1 MINDMK
7 LGIRLLRY
15 GYGIKMNLVLLIVC
29 TAADVLFFVLEL
41 AGITSSLGGF
51 MLLDGYLLLACAMIP
66 VQILFSLNAVD
77 IVLASPVRKKLQ
89 TSVPAVMS
97 LCATLAVY
105 LIIVLKKAVIVL
117 IHPDKTAQ
125 GAVGL
130 AFLAFLAA
138 LIMVFTG
145 VLYKSFAAFVVL
157 CFSLSGF
164 ISFFM
169 MSLLRSDFLGEDM
182 GALAR
187 GTLIGA
193 VLILAGAALEYA
205 LSILFYKKPVSK
217 KTLGGKLS
225 REL

>member
-29 TAADVLFFVLEL
+29 TAADVLFFALEL
-41 AGITSSLGGF
+41 AGITTP
-51 MLLDGYLLLACAMIP
+51 LDGYLLLACAMVP

-97 LCATLAVY
+97 LCAALAAY
-105 LIIVLKKAVIVL
+105 LIIVLKKAVIIL

-125 GAVGL
+125 SAVML
-130 AFLAFLAA
+130 SFLAFLAA
-138 LIMVFTG
+138 VIMVFTG
-145 VLYKSFAAFVVL
+145 VLYKSFPAFLVM

-164 ISFFM
+164 VSFFM

-182 GALAR
+182 GALVR
-187 GTLIGA
+187 GALIGA
-193 VLILAGAALEYA
+193 VLILAGGALEYV

>member
-29 TAADVLFFVLEL
+29 VAADVLFFALEL
-41 AGITSSLGGF
+41 AGITTP
-51 MLLDGYLLLACAMIP
+51 LDGYLLLACAMVP
-66 VQILFSLNAVD
+66 VQILFSLNVVD

-97 LCATLAVY
+97 LCATLAAY

-125 GAVGL
+125 SAVML
-130 AFLAFLAA
+130 SFLAFLAA
-138 LIMVFTG
+138 VIMVFTG

-187 GTLIGA
+187 STLIGA
-193 VLILAGAALEYA
+193 VLILAGGALEYA
-205 LSILFYKKPVSK
+205 LSVLFYKKPVSK

>member
-29 TAADVLFFVLEL
+29 VAADVLFFALEL
-41 AGITSSLGGF
+41 AGITTP
-51 MLLDGYLLLACAMIP
+51 LDGYLLLACAMVP

-97 LCATLAVY
+97 LCAALAAY
-105 LIIVLKKAVIVL
+105 LIIVLKKAVIIL

-125 GAVGL
+125 SAVML
-130 AFLAFLAA
+130 SFLAFLAA
-138 LIMVFTG
+138 VIMVFTG
-145 VLYKSFAAFVVL
+145 VLYKSFPAFLVM

-164 ISFFM
+164 VSFFM

-182 GALAR
+182 GALVR
-187 GTLIGA
+187 GALIGA
-193 VLILAGAALEYA
+193 VLILAGGALEYV

>member
-29 TAADVLFFVLEL
+29 VAADVLFFALEL
-41 AGITSSLGGF
+41 AGITTP
-51 MLLDGYLLLACAMIP
+51 LDGYLLLACAMVP

-97 LCATLAVY
+97 LCATLAAY
-105 LIIVLKKAVIVL
+105 LIIVLKKAVIIL

-125 GAVGL
+125 SAVML
-130 AFLAFLAA
+130 SFLAFLAA
-138 LIMVFTG
+138 VIMVFTG
-145 VLYKSFAAFVVL
+145 VLYKSFPAFLVM

-164 ISFFM
+164 VSFFM

-182 GALAR
+182 GALVR
-187 GTLIGA
+187 GALIGA
-193 VLILAGAALEYA
+193 VLILAGGALEYV